1 LATDTRVATTADHIL
16 DVAQRL
22 AQTRGF
28 NGFSYADIAV
38 EVGITKAS
46 LHYHFP
52 TKAALGRALI
62 VRYTEAFQAALEA
75 IAESHA
81 SALEQLERY
90 AHIYE
95 QVLGDDRMCLCGML
109 AAEYATLPPP
119 MQQEIQQFF
128 DRNEAWLV
136 SALEAGRGDGTLQ
149 FRGSPRDMSRA
160 ITGALEGAMLLA
172 RSYRDPA
179 RFDAAVAHLLTEL
192 APSSNDNAVR
202 RQR

>member
-1 LATDTRVATTADHIL
+1 
-16 DVAQRL
+16 VAQRL

-28 NGFSYADIAV
+28 NGFSYADIAA

-52 TKAALGRALI
+52 TKAALGRALV
-62 VRYTEAFQAALEA
+62 VRYTEAFQAALIS
-75 IAESHA
+75 IADSHA
-81 SALEQLERY
+81 DALEQLARY

-119 MQQEIQQFF
+119 MQHEIQQFF

-136 SALEAGRGDGTLQ
+136 SALEAGRRDGTLQ
-149 FRGSPRDMSRA
+149 FRGSPRDMARA
-160 ITGALEGAMLLA
+160 ITAALEGAMLLA

-192 APSSNDNAVR
+192 TGDDVAPLR
-202 RQR
+202 TTR

>member
-1 LATDTRVATTADHIL
+1 MATEAPAATTADHIL

-28 NGFSYADIAV
+28 NGFSYADIAA
-38 EVGITKAS
+38 EIGITKAS

-62 VRYTEAFQAALEA
+62 VRYTDAFQAALATITQSGATATER
-75 IAESHA
+75 
-81 SALEQLERY
+81 LERY

-95 QVLGDDRMCLCGML
+95 QVLDDDRMCLCGML

-119 MQQEIQQFF
+119 MQQEITQFF
-128 DRNEAWLV
+128 DLNESWLV
-136 SALEAGRGDGTLQ
+136 SVIEAGRDDGTLQ
-149 FRGSPRDMSRA
+149 FRGTPRDTSRA
-160 ITGALEGAMLLA
+160 VTAALEGGMLLA

-179 RFDAAVAHLLTEL
+179 RFEAAVEHLLAQL
-192 APSSNDNAVR
+192 VPAPTDEPR
-202 RQR
+202 G